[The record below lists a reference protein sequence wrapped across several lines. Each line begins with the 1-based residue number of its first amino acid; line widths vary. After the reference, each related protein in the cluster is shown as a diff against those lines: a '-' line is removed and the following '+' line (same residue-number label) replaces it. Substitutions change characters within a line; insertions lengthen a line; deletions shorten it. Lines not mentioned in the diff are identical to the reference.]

1 MQKLDVSVK
10 Y

>member
-1 MQKLDVSVK
+1 VSVK